1 MATSTPDMK
10 VEFPR
15 GELQPT
21 QGPLTRATSHT
32 RLRARAVTLHFKH
45 SHWWEKAGP
54 LQGRPTLER
63 PTEYVCECKMNT
75 TFPLFSYDHHKC
87 MFVGS

>member
-10 VEFPR
+10 VEFLR

-32 RLRARAVTLHFKH
+32 RLRARAVTITLQAL
-45 SHWWEKAGP
+45 SLVEKGGAAP
-54 LQGRPTLER
+54 RSP
-63 PTEYVCECKMNT
+63 Y
-75 TFPLFSYDHHKC
+75 S
-87 MFVGS
+87 